1 MIFLNVKNKQ
11 LYSNECGKCSIL
23 NLLYFYNVKEEK
35 LDINFSKEGTSISQ
49 MKEVLSKYFFDVD
62 VVNFDIDQLK
72 KVKNFKPFIALLKK
86 GDISHYIVI
95 YKKTS
100 KYLYIMD

>member
-1 MIFLNVKNKQ
+1 MNVKNKQ

-35 LDINFSKEGTSISQ
+35 LDINFSKDGTSISQ

-72 KVKNFKPFIALLKK
+72 KVKNLL
-86 GDISHYIVI
+86 VV
-95 YKKTS
+95 
-100 KYLYIMD
+100 